1 MKPYMISLFNFI
13 LCLEKII
20 KTLIL
25 THFKYLKFI
34 YILQISLTYIFL
46 IIKLLLRMSNLAQVQ
61 QWFHQNMFDKS

>member
-13 LCLEKII
+13 LFLEKMI

-61 QWFHQNMFDKS
+61 Q